1 MEELSDLQVVSLNFI
16 IVIMNNCDEDCSL
29 FKVEMEVSLQHIDL

>member
-16 IVIMNNCDEDCSL
+16 IMMNNCDEDCSM
-29 FKVEMEVSLQHIDL
+29 FKVEMEVSLQNIEFL